1 MANKIEIKKFL
12 ERKKEES
19 LQKLKDESKQKQEAA
34 RSAFYEPYKDKFHEI
49 REKVVDAGVEYEE
62 LVKTIKDLGI
72 ARFPNSYRSPISHFN
87 DLLGYLSDGDLL
99 TYYIEVG
106 DAEKIRNSFTDKI
119 DDCRR
124 EYDGL
129 IAVCNVNNAKDSIK
143 ILENLGFDTSEVE
156 LKKEECTTL
165 ITNIDA
171 SKLFIVKEDK

>member
-12 ERKKEES
+12 ERKKDES
-19 LQKLKDESKQKQEAA
+19 VQRLKDESQQKQEAA
-34 RSAFYEPYKDKFHEI
+34 KDVFFEVYGSKFHEI
-49 REKVVDAGVEYEE
+49 RGKVVAAGVEYDK
-62 LVKTIKDLGI
+62 LVESIEGLGI
-72 ARFPNSYRSPISHFN
+72 ASLWKSPASRFNELLNSLSSEDLRNRYAEVAEAVKIN
-87 DLLGYLSDGDLL
+87 DSFYK
-99 TYYIEVG
+99 
-106 DAEKIRNSFTDKI
+106 KIK
-119 DDCRR
+119 DCEG

-129 IAVCNVNNAKDSIK
+129 IAVCNANNARDSLK